1 MVTGDKYV
9 WTESGQLEEIVI
21 CEACDTKND
30 PAQLYC
36 ENCDQMLIETD
47 EDLTD
52 EFIAERTGQRV
63 GTSPRARAE
72 RNGRFFDKLIWFFSN
87 WIYLLL
93 LSVMTLSASIGV
105 VCGIIALMWWH
116 FEDGSVYVP
125 VVLLSVGFGT
135 LLLFD
140 LFNRFGVFDWIYCES
155 AF

>member
-1 MVTGDKYV
+1 
-9 WTESGQLEEIVI
+9 
-21 CEACDTKND
+21 
-30 PAQLYC
+30 
-36 ENCDQMLIETD
+36 MLIETD